1 MECCYLSDPL
11 VSPDGQKHGQREMA
25 ASVAVSA
32 SSCVACVFGESHE
45 ARERKNSKTGSASKC
60 KSMLIVLAC
69 GESASSIRPKGESL
83 SGKNDSYKEEAL
95 VGWVLAMIQP
105 SSA

>member
-1 MECCYLSDPL
+1 MT
-11 VSPDGQKHGQREMA
+11 

-45 ARERKNSKTGSASKC
+45 AREQKNSKTGSASKY
-60 KSMLIVLAC
+60 KRMLIVLAC
-69 GESASSIRPKGESL
+69 GETASSIRPKGESL
-83 SGKNDSYKEEAL
+83 SGKNDSYKEEAF
-95 VGWVLAMIQP
+95 VGWVLAMTQP